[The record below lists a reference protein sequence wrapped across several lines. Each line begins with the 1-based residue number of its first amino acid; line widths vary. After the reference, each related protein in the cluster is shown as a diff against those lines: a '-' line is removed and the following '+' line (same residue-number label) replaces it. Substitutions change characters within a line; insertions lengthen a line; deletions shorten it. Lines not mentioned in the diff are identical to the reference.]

1 MDRKLNAKV
10 QGPWGRAVSRP
21 PLGSGKGKERASP
34 PDSEG
39 TQPGWHLDFRT
50 SDLQN
55 WKMINLCCF
64 KSRSSSSF
72 VTAVIRKVMCHPLTL
87 PDMSACHRRVRAT
100 EPLAHQRDRLLPPA
114 NSSSRGGV
122 HTQHRGTQLL
132 FHTFPCNT
140 LTLHSPG
147 ATEHLSLSHSW
158 L

>member
-1 MDRKLNAKV
+1 
-10 QGPWGRAVSRP
+10 
-21 PLGSGKGKERASP
+21 
-34 PDSEG
+34 
-39 TQPGWHLDFRT
+39 
-50 SDLQN
+50 
-55 WKMINLCCF
+55 MINLCCF

-140 LTLHSPG
+140 LTLHSWSSFGLRDLCSSLFSDIYQGAETDKNNNNSPFTGLLWGSNKQPRKAPSPVPG
-147 ATEHLSLSHSW
+147 TFRNVP
-158 L
+158 